1 MKPNSKN
8 TIYEIHALRC
18 LGGQSKRNRADLRN
32 LPHEVIDRG
41 RRMTPARLYNVAD
54 VLALRTAHFARWK
67 AETEQIKQSPHELP
81 NSQTPHPLE
90 PIGTATA
97 KRDRLGR
104 YLELTTPC
112 CKRLVIHAPPFA
124 ANMGRF
130 SRRTCDQC
138 GAQYWLEAAHL
149 APSPPIHSRD

>member
-1 MKPNSKN
+1 MN
-8 TIYEIHALRC
+8 TNQTHIFENNALRC
-18 LGGQSKRNRADLRN
+18 LGGQSKRNRTDLRK
-32 LPHEVIDRG
+32 LPHEVINRG
-41 RRMTPARLYNVAD
+41 RKMTPARLYKVAD

-67 AETEQIKQSPHELP
+67 AETEQFEQSQNEI
-81 NSQTPHPLE
+81 QTPHPLE

-149 APSPPIHSRD
+149 APSPTPPQPR